1 MQLELVREA
10 IKLILEDEELIER
23 HPDLTPVHV
32 SSLEEFVDWKTEMKE
47 RIDRRALSEINSYI
61 EYIVNTQRLAKAAK
75 EIIDILDTKV
85 DVHIEPILNEI
96 HLMDVSFKVA
106 HELARKLHLKFEKD
120 YRKTSPTVTYKTFL
134 NNGIELK
141 LYVGELPRCKIVPK
155 KITVTETIY
164 EVVCT

>member
-1 MQLELVREA
+1 MQLESVREA
-10 IKLILEDEELIER
+10 IKLILEDEELIEH

-61 EYIVNTQRLAKAAK
+61 EYIENTRRLAKVAK
-75 EIIDILDTKV
+75 EIINILDTKV
-85 DVHIEPILNEI
+85 NVHIEPILNEI

-106 HELARKLHLKFEKD
+106 HELAKKLRLKFSKD
-120 YRKTSPTVTYKTFL
+120 YCKTHPAIIYKAFL
-134 NNGIELK
+134 DDGVELK
-141 LYVGELPRCKIVPK
+141 LSVGELPRCRIVPK
-155 KITVTETIY
+155 KITVTKTIY